1 MKMKTTFLLILGWYL
16 SFSTSLN
23 AQNTSDEVELKKMLH
38 TFMDGASKNDSLIH
52 ANFWAEDLI
61 YSSSNGTRFG
71 KKEIMNSFHSNK
83 ETKIESPSTIYT
95 AEEIIIQQYE
105 NTAIVAFKMKADS
118 DSTIQYYLNSGTF
131 LKRNGKWQV
140 VNWQATIS
148 GDPIIK

>member
-1 MKMKTTFLLILGWYL
+1 MKTTLLLLLSLYL
-16 SFSTSLN
+16 YLPLNLN
-23 AQNTSDEVELKKMLH
+23 AQDAPDKMELEQMLH

-61 YSSSNGTRFG
+61 YTSSNGTRFG
-71 KKEIMNSFHSNK
+71 KKKIMNSFNSNQ
-83 ETKIESPSTIYT
+83 ETKIESPSTKYT

-105 NTAIVAFKMKADS
+105 NTAIVAFKMKAVS

-140 VNWQATIS
+140 VNWQATMS
-148 GDPIIK
+148 GEPIKK

>member
-1 MKMKTTFLLILGWYL
+1 MIMKMTFLLILGWYL
-16 SFSTSLN
+16 SFPTSLN
-23 AQNTSDEVELKKMLH
+23 AQNTSDEIELKKMLH

-61 YSSSNGTRFG
+61 YTSSNGTRFG
-71 KKEIMNSFHSNK
+71 KKEIMAGFEDKTDTRNENP
-83 ETKIESPSTIYT
+83 TNVYT
-95 AEEIIIQQYE
+95 AEDIVIHQYDDL
-105 NTAIVAFKMKADS
+105 AVVAFKMKATY

-148 GDPIIK
+148 GEPIKK